1 MESARHRLSFYG
13 LVSRSG
19 KVLGKAAVQRI
30 LTNPAYTGR
39 IIHKG
44 ESYQGNFEPLI
55 GNELFEAVQEQL
67 KQRSRLRKSRHRHD
81 FPFTGLFTCG
91 ECGRAITAQ
100 FGRGNGGTYVY
111 YRCSKKHG
119 RCYQPYLREE
129 LMIEQIQGQLQKV
142 SLPDGWASAV
152 FAQLERWEEE
162 EQEKL
167 QSFAQT
173 LSKDLSFI
181 QSNLDNLVNGFLEGI
196 IDKVTYLK
204 KKDELIK
211 QKVELEHRQSR
222 FGQRAKL
229 WVEPMRD
236 WLETAHKAG
245 KRSSSN
251 NYHDMKEMM
260 EKIGTNRQVK
270 DKGVGVEI
278 QRSYD
283 ILLKYKTLLRGQD
296 NSQEGIEKGRTSKTP
311 ERPILS
317 GWQDSN
323 LRPPAPKAGAL
334 TGLRYTPFIY
344 HSFCTCPVASLKP
357 VRIFR
362 IALRRAWF
370 RSFPG
375 RRSVA

>member
-1 MESARHRLSFYG
+1 MRQKLRRGEWLNLAPVGYVNNPKTRNIEPDPVKAKIIRAIYKEFAAGKYSLESARHRLSFFG

-30 LTNPAYTGR
+30 LTNPVYTGR

-67 KQRSRLRKSRHRHD
+67 KQRSRPRKSRYKHD

-91 ECGRAITAQ
+91 ECGGAITAQ
-100 FGRGNGGTYVY
+100 YGRGNGGTYVY

-119 RCYQPYLREE
+119 KCYQPYLRDE
-129 LMIEQIQGQLQKV
+129 LMMKQIQGLLQKV
-142 SLPDGWASAV
+142 SLPDGWAPAS
-152 FAQLERWEEE
+152 FAQLERWDYE

-173 LSKDLSFI
+173 LATELSLI
-181 QSNLDNLVNGFLEGI
+181 QSKLDILVNGFLDGI
-196 IDKVTYLK
+196 IDKETYLK

-211 QKVELEHRQSR
+211 QKIELEHRQSR

-236 WLETAHKAG
+236 WLETAHKAE
-245 KRSSSN
+245 KLALSN
-251 NYHDMKEMM
+251 DYHEMKQMM

-270 DKGVGVEI
+270 DKEVGVDF
-278 QRSYD
+278 QRPYD
-283 ILLKYKTLLRGQD
+283 ILLNFKALQRGGARNRREIKKGQEAKTA
-296 NSQEGIEKGRTSKTP
+296 KCP
-311 ERPILS
+311 VLS
-317 GWQDSN
+317 GW
-323 LRPPAPKAGAL
+323 
-334 TGLRYTPFIY
+334 
-344 HSFCTCPVASLKP
+344 
-357 VRIFR
+357 
-362 IALRRAWF
+362 
-370 RSFPG
+370 
-375 RRSVA
+375 